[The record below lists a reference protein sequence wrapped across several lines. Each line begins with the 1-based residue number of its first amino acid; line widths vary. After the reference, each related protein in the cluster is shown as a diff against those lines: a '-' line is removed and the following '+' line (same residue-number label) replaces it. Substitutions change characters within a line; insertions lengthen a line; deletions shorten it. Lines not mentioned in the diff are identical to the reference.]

1 MSKSLIN
8 KFLEKVK
15 SDAKTRF
22 LVIIICCFLLI
33 AIIGFNLFSNK
44 TETVKESDAVT
55 EYVYSLEQ
63 KLERLLNNV
72 DGAGKVSVAISVNS
86 GMETV
91 LAMTTTTKETS
102 SGREVINTPVVVN
115 GKTVVLKENYPSIS
129 GVLIVAE
136 GAGNIMVYNRI
147 QQATLS
153 LLNVKPSQIEILAM
167 K

>member
-8 KFLEKVK
+8 KLLDKVK
-15 SDAKTRF
+15 SDGKTRF
-22 LVIIICCFLLI
+22 IVIIICCFLLI
-33 AIIGFNLFSNK
+33 AIIGFNLFSKNN
-44 TETVKESDAVT
+44 EIIENSDAVS
-55 EYVYSLEQ
+55 EYVYILEQ
-63 KLERLLNNV
+63 KLERLLSSVN
-72 DGAGKVSVAISVNS
+72 GAGKVSVAISVNS

-91 LAMTTTTKETS
+91 LAMTTTTKES
-102 SGREVINTPVVVN
+102 SGGKEIVYTPVIVN
-115 GKTVVLKENYPSIS
+115 GKTVVLKENYPTIS

-136 GAGNIMVYNRI
+136 GAENLRVYNRI